1 MKNICSHFLSKNS
14 FPHYSLE
21 SFGIDDIA
29 YPIEYA
35 IQLIDM
41 FENKNVAILGGDLYR
56 MKDSS
61 IEPTYDSWYCDTL
74 PIERLSDF
82 VQRSHATAKEYL
94 TSYPVTLGDK
104 ILVSFV
110 LEYEDALDEHEIVKY
125 NSIFYN
131 ADGAYCR
138 DEWTSVS
145 DIGKN
150 FNGKVLTA
158 EEYLMVEGC
167 YIDAACDI
175 IQISDSDKLIIEYI
189 EKDEKWIEQQMKS
202 SKIPTHDLSLLP
214 IIKKLNQGC
223 ELNISEFRVAAQ
235 LCLREYVYIVFCDTN
250 HSLKIDLGYDY
261 YMYIKCLLN
270 EKVLQSIVARYN
282 LFLNPRRMP

>member
-1 MKNICSHFLSKNS
+1 MKNICSHFYIKNS

-21 SFGIDDIA
+21 SLGIDGIA

-41 FENKNVAILGGDLYR
+41 VKNKNVAILGGDLYR

-61 IEPTYDSWYCDTL
+61 IESTYDNWYCETL

-82 VQRSHATAKEYL
+82 VQRSHVTAKEYL

-104 ILVSFV
+104 ILVLFV

-125 NSIFYN
+125 NPLFYN
-131 ADGAYCR
+131 VDGAYCR

-145 DIGKN
+145 DIGEN
-150 FNGKVLTA
+150 FDGKVLTA
-158 EEYLMVEGC
+158 EEYLMVESC

-175 IQISDSDKLIIEYI
+175 IQISDLDKLVIEYI
-189 EKDEKWIEQQMKS
+189 EKDEKWIEQRMKS
-202 SKIPTHDLSLLP
+202 SKIPTQDLSLLP
-214 IIKKLNQGC
+214 IIKKLNQGY
-223 ELNISEFRVAAQ
+223 ELDISEFRDAAR

-250 HSLKIDLGYDY
+250 HSLKINFGYDY

-270 EKVLQSIVARYN
+270 EKILQSIVVRYN
-282 LFLNPRRMP
+282 LFLNPR